1 MNENIKKRRTKT
13 HTEKEISTPSLVK
26 NRRTESVPNLPNN
39 QYIGNNTLYNQYN
52 INSKHIQEI
61 HIDLKNLPKGMYNK
75 YNPEPKYSQNNSLTF
90 RNKNNN
96 NYFQESY
103 NSSRINNTDAN
114 TPENLA
120 YIQNITYSP
129 PFVETYEIQFGR
141 DRGNQNRSMDNTYY
155 QSKTY
160 INKNDNYNNNSFYKN
175 NEYYSHNNSF
185 VMNNTNIEEESKL
198 NNSNQDK
205 DYYYKNTYTNI
216 PKPKKFKK
224 KIPPIP
230 IRRSNDYNI
239 NNNSFYFDEAA
250 NSNINNNIILNK
262 QNNRYYNIKSEN
274 DKKNIN
280 YNIIHK
286 KSKTEYKG
294 NIYSNKT
301 HSPRYIKDIEKFG
314 IQISFSSKKRNESID
329 LISPEVFKDLKR
341 HSSDK
346 KNKII
351 MSDLDMNKVKQNK
364 YNINCNNLFN
374 NKSENYQKMRKKY
387 IQRLSSF
394 LLKNRKNKLAKSHSA
409 RKEKYDIIDI
419 KEKIKKER
427 RKRSISNNSK
437 LRKKESVKDNPA
449 ATSIRKEDDKG
460 GKIDFIIP
468 TKNIRNKT
476 YSQTIRK
483 GIKAK
488 QCSSNFII
496 NKSRITI
503 KAAKTIQK
511 WWRNILSQFLTELN
525 IIKIQS
531 VFRSYIKRKEMTDIM
546 TEILLI
552 KYKRRENIT
561 KIIFIQKKW
570 KEYYISIKKKKYI
583 SKNNK
588 NFVYRK
594 VHKPFQNKFGKN
606 IHENNNNKN
615 NNNNY
620 IQQNNSFGIISQKR
634 KDSFDNKNE
643 NQNDNENNVYNDL
656 SKNGMFNDIKINEIP
671 SLIQTKNDIIEIK
684 GIDDSHNDEDEDIY
698 KCLKSDYNSERSN
711 RNVTDRTNP
720 LFIERNNLKLCFYT
734 KKCYKNQEKNIIFIQ
749 KCFRYYLKCKKEF
762 YLDDKEEKIIKIPI
776 LLFTCFVE
784 KIRIRKNK
792 TNVSNNIISNT
803 FSYNFSINNGEN
815 INYSPNKNTD
825 NKYDEN
831 KIKMRR
837 EKQMLIIG
845 NKDGNNLRFINN
857 INNYNNKNKNI
868 DNQILQNL
876 NDINYVHDIEFSI
889 NKENR
894 EGINQNPFI
903 KKCYYSKKNI
913 ILIKK
918 APIEYSISKINSEKY
933 PSSKKNILLEINPIL
948 SLEFAGKQKNKTE
961 FQISQN
967 ISDNYITPSLQNIEN
982 KDKNENIDNKN
993 NYLFTYSF
1001 YKTKTKPNKQNLF
1014 EICSINTEII
1024 NSQNKSNNEKEIFDI
1039 NNKNDTL
1046 NDNKNQIESILKIP
1060 VQLENYFT
1068 KNNIIIDNYKNELD
1082 NKIINLNSNKNINCY
1097 ISKVYKVDKTKE
1109 MILIQRLFR
1118 NRLYKRKME
1127 SSNTFMKQ
1135 IVSNYL
1141 ITKEIKMKDN
1151 LKKSE
1156 DDNNRVLNGL
1166 NHLNNSNSNLADD
1179 NDKDNDKDNEIL
1191 ISNTNI
1197 LQKIQKE
1204 KDTDNNNKN
1213 KDKNIDNKNNLY
1225 QENMING
1232 ERIYDKYNNINNKKN
1247 IPYNKDI
1254 KINGEMI
1261 NSNKI
1266 NLENL
1271 YKKEDNDNY
1280 NDNYNDNNNEIINE
1294 QNYIEGKSNKNS
1306 RNNDEDD
1313 DPYMNNYKKNSQN
1326 YENIPTNFGTNDNL
1340 NFDKTKT
1347 SYNMIEKNENLVE
1360 NKALINTQ
1368 ENKNSIDNKN
1378 DKEEYEQNKTN
1389 IDNKKNKD
1397 ISNYIQTA
1405 YQINIYKDEDKIN
1418 VLNNKTNQ
1426 YYMINILDKMKNIK
1440 NRNDIYILKMLIQRI
1455 KKNINQYA
1463 FQLIKF
1469 NYYVDKNKK
1478 NKVDNKNN
1486 NFENKKNLDYEYE
1499 KQNFFFNTI
1508 KRHLKINKIDN
1519 NLESNNEVVNLL
1531 KKCIPEYFDNG
1542 FLKNYIPYINKN
1554 LETNLINTELFLFD
1568 DDKLSDYIY
1577 KCYKI
1582 EKNMLTITPQIIK
1595 ARLNKNLLKYQNL
1608 FSITRYMD
1616 NLYKDLINGNLCQKC
1631 YCKKNELCLKGCSC
1645 HNNNYM
1651 LNNNLN
1657 SIIKNYNVINI
1668 IDLSN
1673 EKKQNKK
1680 FEILKRFSESK
1691 EPSESDY
1698 RLSNNNERYSN
1709 NYNVNN
1715 TLQKN
1720 NVNNINIENLNKKNF
1735 EHERKDSCKI
1745 NNLITNFSLRK
1756 KNRNSISSNTSND
1769 NDEMGDKKNIKYNLN
1784 SNLKEKSINQINIIN
1799 YDDDD
1804 QSNIN
1809 DEEFNMGDNEGI
1821 KNINQSLFK
1830 KKINKIVPISNRN
1843 SNIISKVNAYRK
1855 RQNESRK
1862 KNKKVIKLRDDT
1874 NYDNEI
1880 YENV

>member
-1 MNENIKKRRTKT
+1 MNGNIKKRRTKT
-13 HTEKEISTPSLVK
+13 HTEKEIFAPSLAK

-39 QYIGNNTLYNQYN
+39 QYIGTNTLYNQYN

-61 HIDLKNLPKGMYNK
+61 HIDLKNLPKGIYNK
-75 YNPEPKYSQNNSLTF
+75 YNPDQYHYQNNSLTF
-90 RNKNNN
+90 RNKNSN
-96 NYFQESY
+96 NYSQESY
-103 NSSRINNTDAN
+103 NSPRINNTDAN

-120 YIQNITYSP
+120 YIQNNTYSP
-129 PFVETYEIQFGR
+129 PFVEANEIQFRR
-141 DRGNQNRSMDNTYY
+141 DRGNQNKSMDNTYY

-160 INKNDNYNNNSFYKN
+160 MNKNDNYNNNSFWKN

-198 NNSNQDK
+198 NKSNQDK
-205 DYYYKNTYTNI
+205 DYYCKNTYTNI

-224 KIPPIP
+224 NIPPIP
-230 IRRSNDYNI
+230 IRRSNDYN
-239 NNNSFYFDEAA
+239 NNNSFYFDEVSNA
-250 NSNINNNIILNK
+250 NINNNIILNK
-262 QNNRYYNIKSEN
+262 QNNRYYNIN

-286 KSKTEYKG
+286 KSKTEYKN

-329 LISPEVFKDLKR
+329 LISPEIFKDLKR
-341 HSSDK
+341 HSSDR

-351 MSDLDMNKVKQNK
+351 IPDLDMNKVNKNK

-374 NKSENYQKMRKKY
+374 NKNENYQKMRKKY
-387 IQRLSSF
+387 IQRLSNF
-394 LLKNRKNKLAKSHSA
+394 LLKNRKNKLSKSHSV
-409 RKEKYDIIDI
+409 RKETYDIIDI

-427 RKRSISNNSK
+427 RNRSISNNSK
-437 LRKKESVKDNPA
+437 LRKKEAVKDNPA

-476 YSQTIRK
+476 FSQTIRK
-483 GIKAK
+483 GIKEK
-488 QCSSNFII
+488 QISSNFII

-511 WWRNILSQFLTELN
+511 WWRNILSHFLTEIN

-531 VFRSYIKRKEMTDIM
+531 VFRSYIKRKKMSDVM

-552 KYKRRENIT
+552 KYRRKENIT
-561 KIIFIQKKW
+561 KIILIQKKW
-570 KEYYISIKKKKYI
+570 KEYYISLKKKKYI
-583 SKNNK
+583 SKSNK

-594 VHKPFQNKFGKN
+594 VHKPYQNKFGKN
-606 IHENNNNKN
+606 IHENKN

-634 KDSFDNKNE
+634 KDSLDNKNE
-643 NQNDNENNVYNDL
+643 NQKDNENNIYNDI

-671 SLIQTKNDIIEIK
+671 SLIQIKNDIIEIK

-698 KCLKSDYNSERSN
+698 KCLKSDYNTERSN
-711 RNVTDRTNP
+711 KNVTDRTNP
-720 LFIERNNLKLCFYT
+720 LFIGRNNLKICFFT
-734 KKCYKNQEKNIIFIQ
+734 KKYYKNQEKDIIFIQ
-749 KCFRYYLKCKKEF
+749 KCFRNYLKCKKENF
-762 YLDDKEEKIIKIPI
+762 YLDDKEEKMFKIPI
-776 LLFTCFVE
+776 MLIPCFLE
-784 KIRIRKNK
+784 KIRIRKNNTK
-792 TNVSNNIISNT
+792 ANNNIISNS
-803 FSYNFSINNGEN
+803 FNYNFSINNGDN
-815 INYSPNKNTD
+815 INYSPKKNNSD

-845 NKDGNNLRFINN
+845 NKNDNNSGFANN
-857 INNYNNKNKNI
+857 SKNDNNQNKNI
-868 DNQILQNL
+868 DNQSLQNI

-889 NKENR
+889 NKENK
-894 EGINQNPFI
+894 EGIYQNPFI

-948 SLEFAGKQKNKTE
+948 SFEFSGKQKNKTE
-961 FQISQN
+961 YQISQN
-967 ISDNYITPSLQNIEN
+967 ISDNYITPSLPNIEN
-982 KDKNENIDNKN
+982 KDNNENIDNKN
-993 NYLFTYSF
+993 NYLFTYSY

-1024 NSQNKSNNEKEIFDI
+1024 NSQNKSNDEKEILGI

-1046 NDNKNQIESILKIP
+1046 NDNDNKNQIESIVKIP
-1060 VQLENYFT
+1060 IQLENYFT
-1068 KNNIIIDNYKNELD
+1068 KKNIIIDNYKNGYD
-1082 NKIINLNSNKNINCY
+1082 NKIINLNSTNNTNCY
-1097 ISKVYKVDKTKE
+1097 ISKVYKIDKTKD

-1118 NRLYKRKME
+1118 NRLFKRKMK
-1127 SSNTFMKQ
+1127 SNNIFMRP
-1135 IVSNYL
+1135 IVTNNL
-1141 ITKEIKMKDN
+1141 ATKEIKMKDKLN
-1151 LKKSE
+1151 KSE

-1166 NHLNNSNSNLADD
+1166 NHLNNSNSNLADNND
-1179 NDKDNDKDNEIL
+1179 NDNDNDNEIL
-1191 ISNTNI
+1191 ISQKNI

-1204 KDTDNNNKN
+1204 KVIDNNNNN
-1213 KDKNIDNKNNLY
+1213 KDNNIDNENSLY
-1225 QENMING
+1225 QKNMING
-1232 ERIYDKYNNINNKKN
+1232 ERIEEKYINLNNKKN
-1247 IPYNKDI
+1247 IPYNRDI

-1261 NSNKI
+1261 NLNKN

-1271 YKKEDNDNY
+1271 YKKEDNDN
-1280 NDNYNDNNNEIINE
+1280 NNDNNEITNE
-1294 QNYIEGKSNKNS
+1294 QNYIAGKSNKNS
-1306 RNNDEDD
+1306 RNNDNDD
-1313 DPYMNNYKKNSQN
+1313 DTYMNNYKKNSQN
-1326 YENIPTNFGTNDNL
+1326 YENIPTSFGTNDNL
-1340 NFDKTKT
+1340 NNNKTKT
-1347 SYNMIEKNENLVE
+1347 SYNMIEKSENLVE
-1360 NKALINTQ
+1360 NKTLINTQ
-1368 ENKNSIDNKN
+1368 ENSNSIDNKN

-1397 ISNYIQTA
+1397 INNYIQTA
-1405 YQINIYKDEDKIN
+1405 YQINIYKEEDKIN
-1418 VLNNKTNQ
+1418 ALKNKANQ
-1426 YYMINILDKMKNIK
+1426 YYMINILDKMKNIRNK
-1440 NRNDIYILKMLIQRI
+1440 NDIYILKMLIQRI
-1455 KKNINQYA
+1455 KKNVNQYV
-1463 FQLIKF
+1463 FQLIKL
-1469 NYYVDKNKK
+1469 NYYVDKNQK
-1478 NKVDNKNN
+1478 NKVDNKHND
-1486 NFENKKNLDYEYE
+1486 FENKKNMDYEYE

-1531 KKCIPEYFDNG
+1531 KTNIPEYFDNDS
-1542 FLKNYIPYINKN
+1542 LKNYIPYINKK

-1568 DDKLSDYIY
+1568 DDKLADYIY

-1582 EKNMLTITPQIIK
+1582 ERNILTITPQIIK
-1595 ARLNKNLLKYQNL
+1595 ARLIKNPLKYQNL

-1616 NLYKDLINGNLCQKC
+1616 NLYKDVINGNMCQKC

-1680 FEILKRFSESK
+1680 FEILKRFNESK

-1709 NYNVNN
+1709 NYNVNDA
-1715 TLQKN
+1715 LQKN
-1720 NVNNINIENLNKKNF
+1720 NVNNINIENLDKNNF
-1735 EHERKDSCKI
+1735 EHERRGSDKI
-1745 NNLITNFSLRK
+1745 NNFITNLTVRK
-1756 KNRNSISSNTSND
+1756 KNRNGLSSNNSND
-1769 NDEMGDKKNIKYNLN
+1769 NDEMGNKKNIKYNLN

-1809 DEEFNMGDNEGI
+1809 EEEFNMGENEGI

-1830 KKINKIVPISNRN
+1830 KKINKIVPISNRK
-1843 SNIISKVNAYRK
+1843 SNIISKVKEYRK

-1862 KNKKVIKLRDDT
+1862 KNKEVIKLRDDT

-1880 YENV
+1880 YEDV